1 MNIFLLEVRNLRRS
15 TLTGALGIIA
25 VIAVLLGFF
34 PAMQNESMQALAG
47 AKMAGLDEGLLQA
60 LGLSTMMDFTVITNF
75 FGFAVQYLN
84 LAILVLV
91 VQQAVALFIKEETDG
106 TIEYLGAK
114 PVSRDD
120 IVWQKLLGHLAL
132 VVASFAAYAVATV
145 AGYLLVSDFT
155 FGQAVREAA
164 IFFGAML
171 FVTLVFSALGVL
183 ASTLIKSS
191 KGVSGITMGL
201 VFGTFVLGILG
212 AMIPRLEFLKWLSP
226 MDWIKT
232 EKLMSVG
239 ILPEEWVVGIV
250 VILLGTGGAWLR
262 YRKKDLLI

>member
-1 MNIFLLEVRNLRRS
+1 MRNLRKS
-15 TLTGALGIIA
+15 ALVGALSNIGVII
-25 VIAVLLGFF
+25 LLLAFF
-34 PAMQNESMQALAG
+34 TAMQNESMQALAG

-75 FGFAVQYLN
+75 FGFAIQYLA

-120 IVWQKLLGHLAL
+120 IVGQKLLAHLAL
-132 VVASFAAYAVATV
+132 VVATFAAYAVVTA
-145 AGYLLVSDFT
+145 AGYLIVSDFT
-155 FGQAVREAA
+155 FGEAVREAA
-164 IFFGAML
+164 IFFGSML
-171 FVTLVFSALGVL
+171 FVALVFSALGVL
-183 ASTLIKSS
+183 VSTLIKSS
-191 KGVSGITMGL
+191 KGVSGVTMGL
-201 VFGTFVLGILG
+201 VFGTFMLGILG
-212 AMIPRLEFLKWLSP
+212 SVIPQLDFLKWLSP

-239 ILPEEWVVGIV
+239 ILPEEWAVGIA
-250 VILLGTGGAWLR
+250 VILLGAGAAWLR
-262 YRKKDLLI
+262 YRRKDLLI